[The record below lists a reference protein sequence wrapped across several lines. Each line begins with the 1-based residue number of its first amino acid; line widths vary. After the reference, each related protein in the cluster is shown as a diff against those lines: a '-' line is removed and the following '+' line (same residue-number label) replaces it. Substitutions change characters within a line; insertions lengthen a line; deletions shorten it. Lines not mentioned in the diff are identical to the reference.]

1 MKKIAG
7 SLLII
12 SALFFFVSCDEKN
25 EIEAPVAEVN
35 IIPEPLSLKRSEG
48 TFEIED
54 DTKFIL
60 TSKDE
65 RLSKAAG
72 IFADE
77 INRSSSF
84 VLKPEFSKKP
94 DDEAIVVSLTGDTIK
109 FGSEGYS
116 LEVTPDNIFI
126 VAATPAGAFYG
137 MQTLRQLFPPELED
151 TTFIADEWKIPA
163 VEVFDKPQF
172 HWRGQLF
179 DVSRHFYPL
188 EFVKKN
194 IDYLARYKM
203 NVYHL
208 HLTDDQGWRIEIKK
222 YPKLTSIGAWRVDY
236 NDMDWWKRPAQK
248 PGDKATY
255 GGYYTQE
262 QIKDLVKYAADRFI
276 TILPEID
283 VPGHSQAII
292 ASYPEVSCDGRQY
305 YVATGGVAKDNTV
318 CPGKER
324 TFEFLE
330 GVLDEVIPLFPGK
343 YFHIGGDE
351 CNKSQWKKCP
361 DCQRRIREEGLRD
374 EHELQSYFIRRMEKI
389 VNAYGKVLIGWDEIL
404 EGGLAPNATVM
415 SWRGEKGGIASAKMG
430 HDVIMSPNHYCYLD
444 LKQGDP
450 NLEPPYGYSRLL
462 ITKAYSYA
470 PLPDELSKEEQ
481 KHILGVQ
488 GNLWGESIRDK
499 KAFDYMLF
507 PRLLAVAEVGWTP
520 KELRKWDEFVPRLEY
535 NLVRLKNM
543 GVGYAPSMYNVNVE
557 VSDDGKAVLSTERGG
572 LPIHYTLDGTEPADS
587 SDVYNEPLELADSV
601 TLKAAAF
608 KDGKRIG
615 RITTYKKED
624 VE

>member
-1 MKKIAG
+1 MKKITG

-12 SALFFFVSCDEKN
+12 SALFFFVSCDDKN

-94 DDEAIVVSLTGDTIK
+94 DNEAIVVSLTGDTAK

-126 VAATPAGAFYG
+126 VAATQAGAFYG

-163 VEVFDKPQF
+163 VKIFDKPQF

-276 TILPEID
+276 TVLPEID

-318 CPGKER
+318 CPGKGR

-330 GVLDEVIPLFPGK
+330 GVLDEVIPLFPG
-343 YFHIGGDE
+343 
-351 CNKSQWKKCP
+351 
-361 DCQRRIREEGLRD
+361 
-374 EHELQSYFIRRMEKI
+374 
-389 VNAYGKVLIGWDEIL
+389 
-404 EGGLAPNATVM
+404 
-415 SWRGEKGGIASAKMG
+415 
-430 HDVIMSPNHYCYLD
+430 
-444 LKQGDP
+444 
-450 NLEPPYGYSRLL
+450 
-462 ITKAYSYA
+462 
-470 PLPDELSKEEQ
+470 
-481 KHILGVQ
+481 
-488 GNLWGESIRDK
+488 
-499 KAFDYMLF
+499 
-507 PRLLAVAEVGWTP
+507 
-520 KELRKWDEFVPRLEY
+520 
-535 NLVRLKNM
+535 
-543 GVGYAPSMYNVNVE
+543 
-557 VSDDGKAVLSTERGG
+557 
-572 LPIHYTLDGTEPADS
+572 
-587 SDVYNEPLELADSV
+587 
-601 TLKAAAF
+601 
-608 KDGKRIG
+608 
-615 RITTYKKED
+615 
-624 VE
+624 